1 MEKSQTITHL
11 LQAKDPVPASITIQ
25 EAFGLP
31 SQMKLQGFAPGHPL
45 VPEKNPNYVWA
56 TTLVKDIIEWL
67 AAPVPDPLWITGPTG
82 CGKTE
87 MLVQL
92 GAALNLPTVIVSA
105 KKGTDLEDILGKI
118 QLQNG
123 NTVFTPGALPM
134 AYQRG
139 FFIVFDE
146 VDAYPPEVMMGCH
159 RMLEKKPVILDDG
172 TIFMPAQRVLMAATA
187 NTRGDGEGG
196 DVYAATNIFN
206 LATLNR
212 FEKWNMDYPAP
223 EVEAAIIKRY
233 HQSLDD
239 RIVDAMVKTATDIRV
254 AYEQGHCPGPISVRD
269 LIRWGGKLQISGN
282 RTDVKPVYH
291 SFDKSFGNG
300 VNKHVR
306 SALHKIV
313 QSHFNVPAPV
323 L

>member
-1 MEKSQTITHL
+1 MEDATIITHL
-11 LQAKDPVPASITIQ
+11 LQEKDPVPASITIQ

-31 SQMKLQGFAPGHPL
+31 SQMTIQGFTPGHPL
-45 VPEKNPNYVWA
+45 APERNPNYVWSA
-56 TTLVKDIIEWL
+56 PLVKDIIEWL

-92 GAALNLPTVIVSA
+92 GAALHLPTVIVSA
-105 KKGTDLEDILGKI
+105 KKSTELEDILGRI
-118 QLQNG
+118 SLRDG
-123 NTVFTPGALPM
+123 NTVFTPGALPL
-134 AYQRG
+134 AYRKG

-159 RMLEKKPVILDDG
+159 RMLEKKPVVLDDG
-172 TIFMPAQRVLMAATA
+172 TIFLPAKRVLMAATA

-196 DVYAATNIFN
+196 DLYTATNIFN

-212 FEKWNMDYPAP
+212 FEKWTMDYPAP
-223 EVEAAIIKRY
+223 EVEAAILKRRLPT
-233 HQSLDD
+233 LDD
-239 RIVDAMVKTATDIRV
+239 RVIDAMLKTAKDIRV
-254 AYEQGHCPGPISVRD
+254 SHEQGHCPGPISVRD
-269 LIRWGGKLQISGN
+269 LIRWGARLLISAN

-291 SFDKSFGNG
+291 SFDKAFGNG
-300 VNKHVR
+300 VNRHVR

-313 QSHFNVPAPV
+313 QSHFNVPAPAI
-323 L
+323 